1 MTNELSTVLKAFSQL
16 ERAYLS
22 QNKNTD
28 EFLAAV
34 SMFESMT
41 YRLLSTSANDRLIGF
56 RMIYRLL
63 KQLGNGHKDIV
74 LELDPHSKTMII
86 GGGIKLNEMVVQY
99 IRQSSGDDIKSYI
112 EKDSLLLSKRIPM
125 SQVMTFLPF
134 AFKQAFRCIFNWRRI
149 NIALTI
155 HELLEISAVLK
166 YVRENE
172 IEHVYDFFPYE
183 KDSNF
188 MTLILRAEGVRIT
201 KNPSPGPLATHNRIL
216 IADIVTVST
225 PYQLEELKKFSE
237 TIRVKE
243 YLLWPPERAFTYY
256 QRYINHIP
264 AERNTIGFYSHGQW
278 IRKAQG
284 HSDDGVTSIDG
295 ESQILGW
302 LKQLLVEMPQF
313 KLIIF
318 PHPRE
323 RYPENIESMKAYYR
337 SKLGEV
343 NYEVITDGVKTMQAL
358 EKVDIAVV
366 LFSTVIY
373 ERLFCGYKT
382 LIGNNRIRSF
392 PMNMSPLNN
401 ICFQNYEGM
410 RKLIIEF
417 ADKDEDYFFTK
428 TNLQDYKFTNYKM
441 LRS

>member
-1 MTNELSTVLKAFSQL
+1 MTNELKKVLRAYKAL
-16 ERAYLS
+16 EKAYLS
-22 QNKNTD
+22 ENKSTD

-34 SMFESMT
+34 SMFESMS
-41 YRLLSTSANDRLIGF
+41 YRLLSTSANDRFIGF

-63 KQLGNGHKDIV
+63 KQLGTSHRNIV
-74 LELDPHSKTMII
+74 LEFDNDSKSMLIL
-86 GGGIKLNEMVVQY
+86 GSVNLNEFVVQY
-99 IRQSSGDDIKSYI
+99 VEKCSNQTIKSYV
-112 EKDSLLLSKRIPM
+112 EKDALLLSRHISLK
-125 SQVMTFLPF
+125 QVIEFLPF
-134 AFKQAFRCIFNWRRI
+134 AFKQAFRCIFDWRRM

-166 YVRENE
+166 YVKENE

-188 MTLILRAEGVRIT
+188 MTLILRAEGIKIT

-216 IADIVTVST
+216 IADTVTIST
-225 PYQLEELKKFSE
+225 PYQLEELKKFAD
-237 TIRVKE
+237 TIRVSE
-243 YLLWPPERAFTYY
+243 YLMWPPERAFTYY
-256 QRYINHIP
+256 QRYINHVHS
-264 AERNTIGFYSHGQW
+264 ERNTIGFYSHGQW
-278 IRKAQG
+278 IRKAQA

-295 ESQILGW
+295 ESQILSW
-302 LKQLLVEMPQF
+302 LKQLLVELPQF

-323 RYPENIESMKAYYR
+323 RHPENIESMKAYYR
-337 SKLGEV
+337 SKLGDV
-343 NYEVITDGVKTMQAL
+343 NYEVITDNVKTMLAL

-382 LIGNNRIRSF
+382 LIGNNTIRSF

-401 ICFQNYEGM
+401 ICFQNYERM
-410 RKLIIEF
+410 KELILEF
-417 ADKDEDYFFTK
+417 ADKDEDYFFAK
-428 TNLQDYKFTNYKM
+428 ANLEDYKFTNYKM
-441 LRS
+441 LGS